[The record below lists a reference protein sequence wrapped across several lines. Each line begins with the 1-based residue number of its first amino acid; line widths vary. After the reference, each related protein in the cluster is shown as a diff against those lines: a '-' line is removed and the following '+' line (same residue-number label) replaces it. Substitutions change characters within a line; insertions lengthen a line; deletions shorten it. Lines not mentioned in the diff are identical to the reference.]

1 MQNETG
7 PRITPLLPPEWD
19 AVALD
24 ALGAFPKSLQFVLDK
39 WQAGQGD
46 VRGMHVLG
54 TMAHYP
60 ALTKAYMTFNAHVA
74 GASTLEVRVREIAI
88 LRLSWLRKA
97 EYEYVQHVI
106 LGRRAGLTKEEIER
120 IEQGPDAPG
129 WSAEDADLLRATD
142 ELCFDAKIGK
152 ATWDRLSTRFS
163 IQQIMDLIFIV
174 GCYEV
179 LAMAVNS
186 FNSDIEPGVAP
197 LDPATRERMMNQTSP
212 AR

>member
-1 MQNETG
+1 MQIETG
-7 PRITPLLPPEWD
+7 PRVKPLLPPEWD

-46 VRGMHVLG
+46 VRGMYVLG

-60 ALTKAYMTFNAHVA
+60 ALAKAYMTFNAHVA
-74 GASTLEVRVREIAI
+74 GASTLEVRVREILI

-106 LGRRAGLTKEEIER
+106 LGLRAGLTTEELER

-129 WSAEDADLLRATD
+129 WSAADADLLRATD
-142 ELCFDAKIGK
+142 ELCFDAKISK
-152 ATWDRLSTRFS
+152 PTWDRLLTRFS
-163 IQQIMDLIFIV
+163 IQQIMDLIFVV

-197 LDPATRERMMNQTSP
+197 LNPATRERMFNQK
-212 AR
+212 